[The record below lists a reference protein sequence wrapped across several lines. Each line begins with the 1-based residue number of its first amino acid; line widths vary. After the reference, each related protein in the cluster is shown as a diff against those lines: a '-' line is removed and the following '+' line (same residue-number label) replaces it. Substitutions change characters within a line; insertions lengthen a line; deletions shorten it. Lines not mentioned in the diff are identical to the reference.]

1 MVRLN
6 NVKKQYKDFRLDC
19 SIEIPKGQI
28 TGIIGRNGAGKTTMF
43 KALLGLIK
51 TDGGTIE
58 VFGKDVKELNAKD
71 KQRIGAV
78 LADSGFGGYLTIRD
92 YVPMLVAMYDDFSK
106 EQFVSACERMGLP
119 INKKIK
125 DFSTGMKHK
134 LLILTALSHNAD
146 LLVLDEPTA
155 GLDVIVRD
163 EILELLQDY
172 MKTEERSILISSH
185 ISSDLEG
192 ICDDIYM
199 IDKGR
204 IVMHEDTDVIL
215 GSYGLIKVTQSQFEK
230 LDKTYILNS
239 FQADFGY
246 NCVTNQKQFY
256 LENYPDIVIENGSLD
271 LMMRMFSGSS
281 GISAV

>member
-1 MVRLN
+1 MVKID
-6 NVKKQYKDFRLDC
+6 NVKKQYNDFSLDC

-43 KALLGLIK
+43 KAVLGLIK
-51 TDGGTIE
+51 NDGGNVE
-58 VFGKDVKELNAKD
+58 LFGKDVRELTAQE

-78 LADSGFGGYLTIRD
+78 LADSGFCGYLSIRD
-92 YVPMLVAMYDDFSK
+92 YVPMLAAMYHDFSK
-106 EQFVSACERMGLP
+106 EKFVSECERMGLP
-119 INKKIK
+119 MKKKIK
-125 DFSTGMKHK
+125 DFSTGMKRK
-134 LLILTALSHNAD
+134 LQILTALSHNAD
-146 LLVLDEPTA
+146 LLVLDEPTV

-163 EILELLQDY
+163 EILEMLQDY

-199 IDKGR
+199 IDRGK

-215 GSYGLIKVTQSQFEK
+215 GSYGLLKVTRSQFEK
-230 LDKTYILNS
+230 LDKTYLINS
-239 FQADFGY
+239 FEADFGY
-246 NCVTNQKQFY
+246 NCITDKKQFY

-271 LMMRMFSGSS
+271 LMMRMFTQK
-281 GISAV
+281 